1 MPQLMEVLEFFD
13 ETGDT
18 MVARVPPGGDCEI
31 KWGAQLTVRESQA
44 AVFFRD
50 GRALVTFLP
59 GRHVLKTQNIP
70 VLTKLVTRF
79 GYGADSPFR
88 AEVYFVNQ
96 KLFAG
101 LKWGTPAPIP
111 FRDSELQMIRLG
123 AFGIYSI
130 RIDKPALFVNR
141 IVGTQGLYRN
151 EDIEEYLRGLIVG
164 RLVDLFGEIV
174 ESVFDLP
181 SHYDDLGAGAKAKLG
196 PEFTAAGLGLVDFV
210 VNAITPPPGV
220 EAMIDERSGM
230 AAVGDMN
237 KFMQY
242 KAAKALQDAAQ
253 QSGGGAGMGM
263 GLGAGVGMGMMM
275 PGMINQ
281 AFRQVQGQPS
291 APGGAPTAVSP
302 TAAAT
307 AAPEA
312 DPLARIKQLKELL
325 DMGAITQQEFDAK
338 KADLLTKI

>member
-13 ETGDT
+13 ETGDI

-50 GRALVTFLP
+50 GRSLVTFLP

-79 GYGADSPFR
+79 GYGTESPFR
-88 AEVYFVNQ
+88 SEVYFVNQ

-101 LKWGTPAPIP
+101 LRWGTPSPIP
-111 FRDSELQMIRLG
+111 FRDSELHMIRLA

-130 RIDKPALFVNR
+130 RINKPALFVNR
-141 IVGTQGLYRN
+141 MVGTQGLYRN
-151 EDIEEYLRGLIVG
+151 ENVEEYLRGLIVG
-164 RLVDLFGEIV
+164 RLVDLFGEVVKTI
-174 ESVFDLP
+174 FDLP
-181 SHYDDLGAGAKAKLG
+181 SCYDDLGAAVKAKLG
-196 PEFTAAGLGLVDFV
+196 PEFAAAGLEIVDFV
-210 VNAITPPPGV
+210 VNAITPPPEV
-220 EAMIDERSGM
+220 QAMIDERSGM
-230 AAVGDMN
+230 AAIGDMN

-253 QSGGGAGMGM
+253 QSGGGAGTGM

-275 PGMINQ
+275 PGMIQQ
-281 AFRQVQGQPS
+281 AFRQTQGQPG
-291 APGGAPTAVSP
+291 APGGIPM
-302 TAAAT
+302 
-307 AAPEA
+307 AAPSAPAASAEPDA
-312 DPLARIKQLKELL
+312 GPLAKIKQLKELL

-338 KADLLTKI
+338 KAGLLSKI